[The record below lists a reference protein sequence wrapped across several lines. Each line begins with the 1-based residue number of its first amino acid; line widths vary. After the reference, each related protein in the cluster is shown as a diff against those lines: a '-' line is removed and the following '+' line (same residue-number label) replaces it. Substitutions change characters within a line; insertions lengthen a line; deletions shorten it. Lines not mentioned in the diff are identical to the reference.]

1 MAGSAMRDRRVSAHR
16 RSTPAKGF
24 GAKKNISYRIVR
36 VFRFVLSVKRR
47 TKRPASKRRVT
58 MQEAYDRREKS
69 WVLGVTAL
77 ASFMMA
83 FDALVITTAFA
94 TIRSDFG
101 ASVETLQWTVNG
113 YNLSF
118 AVLLLTGAALGD
130 RFGRRRMFA
139 SGIALFVL
147 ASVACALS
155 GSVGWLIAARSAQ
168 GAGAALVMPLAMA
181 ILSGAFAKEE
191 RARALG
197 IFSGVTGLALITGP
211 AIGGF
216 ITEGFG
222 WRWIFWINLP
232 IGLIAIALVLARLRE
247 SFGPAAALDVPGL
260 VLVAAAALALVWGL
274 LRGNVAGW
282 TSAEAIS
289 TLVAGVLFAAAFV
302 AWELRA
308 RAPMV
313 PMRLFQSRA
322 FAAGITASFLFYAA
336 MYGVLFLLPQ
346 FLQTALGYGPLGAG
360 LRLLP
365 WTATLFVTA
374 PIAGAVVNKFGER
387 LLVVCGLLM
396 QAFGLGWIA
405 MIASP
410 DLAYSSLIG
419 PLVLAGVGVSM
430 AMPAAQNAI
439 LSSVAVGEMGKAS
452 GVFNMGRFL
461 GGMFGIALLVATFS
475 ANGATDSP
483 ASFSAGFAAAM
494 LVAAALSLLGAF
506 AGLWLPARHRVA
518 AAQLPR
524 SA

>member
-1 MAGSAMRDRRVSAHR
+1 
-16 RSTPAKGF
+16 
-24 GAKKNISYRIVR
+24 
-36 VFRFVLSVKRR
+36 
-47 TKRPASKRRVT
+47 
-58 MQEAYDRREKS
+58 MQELDDRHLKN
-69 WVLGVTAL
+69 WTLGVTAL

-83 FDALVITTAFA
+83 LDSLVLTSALAS
-94 TIRSDFG
+94 IRGDFG
-101 ASVETLQWTVNG
+101 ASVETLQWTVNA
-113 YNLSF
+113 YNLAF

-139 SGIALFVL
+139 AGIFLFAV

-155 GSVGWLIAARSAQ
+155 GSVASLIAARSAQ

-181 ILSGAFAKEE
+181 ILSGAFPREE

-197 IFSGVTGLALITGP
+197 IFSGVTGFALIIGP

-216 ITEGFG
+216 ITESFG

-232 IGLIAIALVLARLRE
+232 IGMIAIALVLARLRE
-247 SFGPAAALDVPGL
+247 SFGPTAAVDILGL
-260 VLVAAAALALVWGL
+260 TIVAAAALVLVWGL

-282 TSAEAIS
+282 TSTEVLS
-289 TLVAGVLFAAAFV
+289 SLTAGVLLAAAFV
-302 AWELRA
+302 VWESRA
-308 RAPMV
+308 PAPMV

-322 FAAGITASFLFYAA
+322 FSAGIAASFLFYAA

-346 FLQTALGYGPLGAG
+346 FLQTALGYGPFGAG

-374 PIAGAVVNKFGER
+374 PIAGAVVNKAGER
-387 LLVVCGLLM
+387 PLVVTGLLM

-405 MIASP
+405 LIASP
-410 DLAYSSLIG
+410 DIAYSNLIA

-439 LSSVAVGEMGKAS
+439 LSSVTVAEMGKAS

-461 GGMFGIALLVATFS
+461 GGMFGIAALVAVFS
-475 ANGATDSP
+475 ANGAVGSAAT
-483 ASFSAGFAAAM
+483 FSSGFAAAM
-494 LVAAALSLLGAF
+494 RVAAALSLLGAV
-506 AGLWLPARHRVA
+506 AGLWLPARRRVA
-518 AAQLPR
+518 LVQQPR